1 MTRNSGSVSGL
12 SHSFGGLRRG
22 RSVTALSEV
31 SFHLHAGINALLGP
45 NGAGKTTLLRLLA
58 TTLGVQHGQI
68 EVGGVCFGS
77 HPGTSGSLSQY
88 RQRLGYLPQRGGY
101 LGHLT
106 CEEYVAYV
114 GWLRGMPGKVLPE
127 AATIALAK
135 VGLGDHRRTKL
146 TALSGGMLRRV
157 GIAQAVVNEP
167 DLLILD
173 EPTAGLDPEQRQ
185 GFYEVL
191 GRLDPSTS
199 VLLST
204 HLLEDVEALQARVVV
219 LAGGAVRF
227 EGSSAEFAELGG
239 GPGLRPAYIKLV
251 GSVPGQ
257 LRPS

>member
-1 MTRNSGSVSGL
+1 VRAL
-12 SHSFGGLRRG
+12 SHSFGGRCGTRR
-22 RSVTALSEV
+22 VPALSGA
-31 SFHLHAGINALLGP
+31 SFSLHSGINALLGP

-58 TTLGVQHGQI
+58 TTLRVQHGQI
-68 EVGGVCFGS
+68 EIGDVRFGAES
-77 HPGTSGSLSQY
+77 ATKGSLGQY
-88 RQRLGYLPQRGGY
+88 RRRLGYLPQRGGY

-114 GWLRGMPGKVLPE
+114 AWLRGMPGKVVPE
-127 AATIALAK
+127 AASTALAK

-157 GIAQAVVNEP
+157 GIAQAVVNQP

-191 GRLDPSTS
+191 ASLDPSTS

-219 LAGGAVRF
+219 LAGGTVRF
-227 EGSSAEFAELGG
+227 EGSSTELAELGG

-251 GSVPGQ
+251 GSPPVQ
-257 LRPS
+257 LPPS

>member
-1 MTRNSGSVSGL
+1 MTAL

-22 RSVTALSEV
+22 RPVRALREV
-31 SFHLHAGINALLGP
+31 SFGLHSGINALLGP

-58 TTLGVQHGQI
+58 TTLRVQHGQI
-68 EVGGVCFGS
+68 EIGGVCFGADS
-77 HPGTSGSLSQY
+77 TTSGSLGQY

-114 GWLRGMPGKVLPE
+114 AWLRGMSGKVAPE
-127 AATIALAK
+127 AASTALAK

-146 TALSGGMLRRV
+146 TALSGGMLRRA
-157 GIAQAVVNEP
+157 GIAQAIVNEP
-167 DLLILD
+167 DLLVLD

-191 GRLDPSTS
+191 GGLDPSTA

-204 HLLEDVEALQARVVV
+204 HLLEDVEALRARVVV
-219 LAGGAVRF
+219 LAAGTVRF
-227 EGSSAEFAELGG
+227 EGSSTELAELGG
-239 GPGLRPAYIKLV
+239 GPGLRPAYLELV
-251 GSVPGQ
+251 GSPPVQ
-257 LRPS
+257 LPPA